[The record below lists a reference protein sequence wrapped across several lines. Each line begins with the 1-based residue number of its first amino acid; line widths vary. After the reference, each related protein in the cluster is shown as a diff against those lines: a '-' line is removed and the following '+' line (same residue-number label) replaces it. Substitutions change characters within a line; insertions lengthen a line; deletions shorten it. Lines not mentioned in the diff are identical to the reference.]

1 MKFYYPDNQFLV
13 YRNRKIKNKL
23 PNGEV
28 EETIRVEYYP
38 VELLK
43 PTGLTDYQRNNNKLM
58 RDLGKITITKAAEK
72 FNDISKG
79 LNLLT
84 KNLHKEKLKFNI
96 DIENNQIVGY
106 QLPAPTMIHA
116 KKEE

>member
-1 MKFYYPDNQFLV
+1 
-13 YRNRKIKNKL
+13 
-23 PNGEV
+23 
-28 EETIRVEYYP
+28 
-38 VELLK
+38 
-43 PTGLTDYQRNNNKLM
+43 M

-106 QLPAPTMIHA
+106 
-116 KKEE
+116 